1 MVLMAGPV
9 EIYLPLE
16 GMVDLGAERQRL
28 THQLAEN
35 ESQIARLEQLLG
47 GEFAQKAPAAVVT
60 RERERLA
67 AFKETAEK
75 LRAQVK

>member
-1 MVLMAGPV
+1 MFLIAGPV

-16 GMVDLGAERQRL
+16 GMVDREAERLRMTREL
-28 THQLAEN
+28 SET
-35 ESQIARLEQLLG
+35 ESQIKRLGQLLA
-47 GEFAQKAPAAVVT
+47 GEFAQKAPAAVVA

-67 AFKETAEK
+67 ALKETADK